1 LSRFA
6 DQTKVRVYAFTRQP
20 SGDEFIIGRPESSAF
35 LVIPRDAV
43 DLLDVLAGGS
53 TCREAV
59 AYYRERYGE
68 TPDLAEFLEALHAKG
83 FLAPELDEPAVTL
96 ERTPPRKPERPWISR
111 RMAHALFNRFT
122 ALGALALMVAAII
135 TLARLPILIPSR
147 SSLVFRTHM
156 AFFGG
161 LLFGINLLT
170 TFIHESAHLLAAR
183 AIGVKARIG
192 IGNRLWILVAETD
205 LSGLWAVPRSARF
218 LPILAGPLIDAAS
231 ASLLVLF
238 LAVAGAGWRSSHP
251 LGVQFVQALVMTY
264 LLKLLWQC
272 YLFVRTDFYYAFIM
286 LFDCKNL
293 MNDTHNF
300 VKNQIATLLGRGNV
314 VDQSSIPSSERRVI
328 RWYAL
333 PWLMGRCLAFWILFW
348 VQIPVMISYLVLVT
362 GNLSKGYH
370 SGRFMDTLLFSGIGC
385 SMLFIGMFLWL
396 RDIVKVRRASHARGN
411 LAT

>member
-1 LSRFA
+1 
-6 DQTKVRVYAFTRQP
+6 
-20 SGDEFIIGRPESSAF
+20 
-35 LVIPRDAV
+35 
-43 DLLDVLAGGS
+43 
-53 TCREAV
+53 
-59 AYYRERYGE
+59 
-68 TPDLAEFLEALHAKG
+68 
-83 FLAPELDEPAVTL
+83 
-96 ERTPPRKPERPWISR
+96 
-111 RMAHALFNRFT
+111 
-122 ALGALALMVAAII
+122 
-135 TLARLPILIPSR
+135 
-147 SSLVFRTHM
+147 M

-161 LLFGINLLT
+161 LLFGVNLLT

-205 LSGLWAVPRSARF
+205 LSGLWGVPRSARF
-218 LPILAGPLIDAAS
+218 LPILAGPLVDAAS
-231 ASLLVLF
+231 AALLVVF
-238 LAVAGAGWRSSHP
+238 LAVAGETWRSSHP
-251 LGVQFVQALVMTY
+251 LSVQFLQALVMTY

-293 MNDTHNF
+293 MRDTQNF
-300 VKNQIATLLGRGNV
+300 VKNRIAALLRRGNV
-314 VDQSSIPSSERRVI
+314 VDQSCIPFSERRVI

-348 VQIPVMISYLVLVT
+348 VQIPVMISYLALIA

-385 SMLFIGMFLWL
+385 SMLFLGMFLWL
-396 RDIVKVRRASHARGN
+396 RDIVKVRRASNARRS